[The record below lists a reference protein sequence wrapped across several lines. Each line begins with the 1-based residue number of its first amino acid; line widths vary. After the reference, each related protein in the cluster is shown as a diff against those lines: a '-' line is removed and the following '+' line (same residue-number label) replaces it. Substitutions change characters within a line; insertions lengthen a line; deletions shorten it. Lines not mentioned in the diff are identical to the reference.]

1 MRKSVLFLSLVA
13 VAILAINLANA
24 PSTSGDAVNTPVVI
38 FNGTWWSVPH
48 VYQGLNISSGVNLTK
63 WPKYYSPL
71 NASEY
76 WSQGHIKRNE
86 PVLELTNGNYT
97 AGAVFWRG
105 NYSGSGYIEI
115 SILATYTT
123 GSPSGGFEFYLFLEP
138 KTWSVYDKC
147 NYSIPFK
154 VSRYY
159 HPYPPAVVILPRG
172 IVKHFIVV
180 QWVSS
185 CYGGKGQWSVLVENG
200 TTASRWLYVGSGCVE
215 PHPGDYLNLT
225 VSYNATANELNGTIV
240 DLSTRANSSLF
251 TLKLGG
257 NYTAPVRGNYTF
269 GVGAFTLAP
278 GANWG
283 VTEVAMVG
291 VEGVNTTQPPSTPS
305 TTTITVTKTVAT
317 TTTRTTTMT
326 STTTSTTTT
335 TIPIPIT
342 TTTTSTMTIA
352 STVTVTMTVPKPVL
366 NIPLTT
372 ALVVIIIVLAVVA
385 VVGYRRRYYAD
396 VATI

>member
-1 MRKSVLFLSLVA
+1 MHRGVLFLSLVA
-13 VAILAINLANA
+13 VVILAINPANA
-24 PSTSGDAVNTPVVI
+24 PSTSSDAVNTPVVI
-38 FNGTWWSVPH
+38 FNETWRGVPH

-105 NYSGSGYIEI
+105 NYSGSSYIEI

-159 HPYPPAVVILPRG
+159 YPYPAVVILPRD

-185 CYGGKGQWSVLVENG
+185 CYRGMGQWSVLVENG
-200 TTASRWLYVGSGCVE
+200 TTASRWLYVGNGCVK

-240 DLSTRANSSLF
+240 DLSTRANSSF

-291 VEGVNTTQPPSTPS
+291 VEGVNTTQPPLSVTPPI
-305 TTTITVTKTVAT
+305 TTITVTKTVAA
-317 TTTRTTTMT
+317 TTTMT

-335 TIPIPIT
+335 TISIPIT

-352 STVTVTMTVPKPVL
+352 STVTVTTTVPKPVL

>member
-1 MRKSVLFLSLVA
+1 MHRGVLILSLVA
-13 VAILAINLANA
+13 VVILAINPANA

-38 FNGTWWSVPH
+38 FNETWWGIPH
-48 VYQGLNISSGVNLTK
+48 VYQGLTNIGGEFKSTNQ
-63 WPKYYSPL
+63 WPRYHGL
-71 NASEY
+71 L
-76 WSQGHIKRNE
+76 
-86 PVLELTNGNYT
+86 LEFTNGNYT

-105 NYSGSGYIEI
+105 NYSGSSYIEI
-115 SILATYTT
+115 SIRATYTT

-147 NYSIPFK
+147 NYSIPFE

-159 HPYPPAVVILPRG
+159 HPYPAVVILPRG

-185 CYGGKGQWSVLVENG
+185 CYRGMGQWSVLVENG
-200 TTASRWLYVGSGCVE
+200 TTASRWLYVGSGCVG

-240 DLSTRANSSLF
+240 DLSTRASSSF

-283 VTEVAMVG
+283 VTEVVMVG
-291 VEGVNTTQPPSTPS
+291 VEGVNTTQPPLSVTPPI
-305 TTTITVTKTVAT
+305 TTTTVTKAVTAT
-317 TTTRTTTMT
+317 TTVTRTTTMT
-326 STTTSTTTT
+326 STITSTTTT

-352 STVTVTMTVPKPVL
+352 STVTVTTTVPKPVL
-366 NIPLTT
+366 NIPLTM

>member
-1 MRKSVLFLSLVA
+1 MHRGVLILSLVA
-13 VAILAINLANA
+13 VVILAINPANA

-38 FNGTWWSVPH
+38 FNETWWGIPH
-48 VYQGLNISSGVNLTK
+48 VYQGLTNIGGEFKSTNQ
-63 WPKYYSPL
+63 WPRYHGL
-71 NASEY
+71 L
-76 WSQGHIKRNE
+76 
-86 PVLELTNGNYT
+86 LEFTNGNYT

-105 NYSGSGYIEI
+105 NYSGSSYIEI

-147 NYSIPFK
+147 NYSIPFE

-159 HPYPPAVVILPRG
+159 HPYPAVVILPRG

-185 CYGGKGQWSVLVENG
+185 CYRGMGQWSVLVENG
-200 TTASRWLYVGSGCVE
+200 TTASRWLYVGSGCVG

-283 VTEVAMVG
+283 VTEVVMVG

-305 TTTITVTKTVAT
+305 TTITVTKTVAVT
-317 TTTRTTTMT
+317 TTITRTTTMT
-326 STTTSTTTT
+326 STITSTTTT

-352 STVTVTMTVPKPVL
+352 STVTVTTTVPKPVL
-366 NIPLTT
+366 NIPLTM

>member
-1 MRKSVLFLSLVA
+1 MHRGVLILSLVA

-38 FNGTWWSVPH
+38 FNETWWGIPH
-48 VYQGLNISSGVNLTK
+48 VYQGLTNIGGEFKSTNQ
-63 WPKYYSPL
+63 WPRYHGL
-71 NASEY
+71 L
-76 WSQGHIKRNE
+76 
-86 PVLELTNGNYT
+86 LEFTNGNYT

-105 NYSGSGYIEI
+105 NYSGSSYIEI

-147 NYSIPFK
+147 NYSIPFE

-200 TTASRWLYVGSGCVE
+200 TTASRWLYVGNGCVK
-215 PHPGDYLNLT
+215 PHPGDHLNLT

-240 DLSTRANSSLF
+240 DLSRRANSSLF

-283 VTEVAMVG
+283 VTEVVMVG
-291 VEGVNTTQPPSTPS
+291 VEGVNTTQPPLSVTPPI
-305 TTTITVTKTVAT
+305 TTITVTKAVTAT
-317 TTTRTTTMT
+317 TTITRTTTMT
-326 STTTSTTTT
+326 NTTTSTTTT
-335 TIPIPIT
+335 TISIPIT

-352 STVTVTMTVPKPVL
+352 STVTVTTTVPKPVL